1 MYHASP
7 HLTYLL
13 QTDLLKPDV
22 SKLNYP
28 LYPPWDWAEKS
39 FRCYSHSA
47 NPLLT
52 GVPAEGFGL
61 LIVSA
66 RLQMFQPVKVR
77 CYEISKTVLRVFESC
92 QDSCRR
98 LSRQFQ
104 DLSLSGSDTEKDS
117 FPGTKRNK
125 SLEKMPGRF
134 PGTVDSKWGGCRS
147 CRQVKKISS
156 FLKKVLFFC

>member
-77 CYEISKTVLRVFESC
+77 CYEISKTLKTVSRPIIIRGRTRKKTTFPAQKGVRAWRKCLVVLQEHSMASGEVPVLQAGKKDKFVF
-92 QDSCRR
+92 
-98 LSRQFQ
+98 
-104 DLSLSGSDTEKDS
+104 
-117 FPGTKRNK
+117 
-125 SLEKMPGRF
+125 
-134 PGTVDSKWGGCRS
+134 
-147 CRQVKKISS
+147 
-156 FLKKVLFFC
+156 

>member
-52 GVPAEGFGL
+52 GVPAEGFDH

-66 RLQMFQPVKVR
+66 RL
-77 CYEISKTVLRVFESC
+77 
-92 QDSCRR
+92 
-98 LSRQFQ
+98 
-104 DLSLSGSDTEKDS
+104 
-117 FPGTKRNK
+117 
-125 SLEKMPGRF
+125 
-134 PGTVDSKWGGCRS
+134 
-147 CRQVKKISS
+147 
-156 FLKKVLFFC
+156 

>member
-1 MYHASP
+1 M
-7 HLTYLL
+7 
-13 QTDLLKPDV
+13 

-134 PGTVDSKWGGCRS
+134 PGTVDSKWGSCRS

-156 FLKKVLFFC
+156 FFKKVLFFC

>member
-39 FRCYSHSA
+39 FRCCSHSA

-66 RLQMFQPVKVR
+66 RLQMFQPVK
-77 CYEISKTVLRVFESC
+77 SKVLWDLENCLESFWK
-92 QDSCRR
+92 
-98 LSRQFQ
+98 LSRQLPKTLKTVSRPIIIRGRTRKKTTFPAQ
-104 DLSLSGSDTEKDS
+104 KEVRAWRKCLVVLQEHSMASGEVPVLQAGKKDK
-117 FPGTKRNK
+117 FV
-125 SLEKMPGRF
+125 F
-134 PGTVDSKWGGCRS
+134 
-147 CRQVKKISS
+147 
-156 FLKKVLFFC
+156 